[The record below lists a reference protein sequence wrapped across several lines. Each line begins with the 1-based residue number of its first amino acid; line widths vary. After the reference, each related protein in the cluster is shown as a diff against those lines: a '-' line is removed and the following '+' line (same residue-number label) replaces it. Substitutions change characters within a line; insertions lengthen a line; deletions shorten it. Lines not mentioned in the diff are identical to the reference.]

1 MCVVFADRRMQHF
14 RSCRQ
19 KADVQI
25 SFMCFKMKA
34 KSREMAGFE
43 LDHKDKISDYD
54 QYSDN
59 ILGSL
64 VLIRFPLLTTFFKG
78 FAPMR

>member
-1 MCVVFADRRMQHF
+1 MGP
-14 RSCRQ
+14 
-19 KADVQI
+19 K
-25 SFMCFKMKA
+25 KT
-34 KSREMAGFE
+34 KSKEIAGFE

-54 QYSDN
+54 QHSDN
-59 ILGSL
+59 ILGSR